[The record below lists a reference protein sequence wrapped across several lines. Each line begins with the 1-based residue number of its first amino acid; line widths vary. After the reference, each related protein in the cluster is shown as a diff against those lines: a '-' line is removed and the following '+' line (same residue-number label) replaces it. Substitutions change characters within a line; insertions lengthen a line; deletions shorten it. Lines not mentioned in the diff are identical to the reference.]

1 MALQYG
7 TDEWVN
13 AYVEWAEGR
22 LNAGTPPFIMGSP
35 EWVLAYE
42 RIVQGDAD
50 YKEAA
55 KTWEGT
61 VVIHILPAPEAGMD
75 DDVYLFMDLWHGDCR
90 FIRIVPTEVGESADF
105 VITGDFSRW
114 KAVMAKELDT
124 IKGMMQGKLK
134 LKGDLPTIVRAVK
147 ASARL
152 VDLTAA
158 IGCVFSDESPE
169 AAEAIRGVL
178 AEFHEKFG

>member
-7 TDEWVN
+7 NDEWVS
-13 AYVEWAEGR
+13 AYVEWAEGK
-22 LNAGTPPFIMGSP
+22 LNAAKPPYIMGSP

-42 RIVQGDAD
+42 RLVQGDD
-50 YKEAA
+50 EYKEAA

-61 VVIHILPAPEAGMD
+61 VVIHILPDADAGMD

-90 FIRIVPTEVGESADF
+90 FIRIVPSEVGESADF
-105 VITGDFSRW
+105 VITGEYSRW

-158 IGCVFSDESPE
+158 IECVFSDESAE
-169 AAEAIRGVL
+169 AANALRDVL